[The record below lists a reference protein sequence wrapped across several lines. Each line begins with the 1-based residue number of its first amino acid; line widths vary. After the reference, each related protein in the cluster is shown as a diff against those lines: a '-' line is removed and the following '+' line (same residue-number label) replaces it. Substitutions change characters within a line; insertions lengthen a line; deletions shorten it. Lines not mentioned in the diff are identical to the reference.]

1 MNRTQRSAFGCAM
14 NEAPIITAP
23 KMANALGAVRHV
35 FVRDLE
41 LKALVGIHDHEK
53 VAPQRIIVN
62 VDLMVDES
70 EPVDDD
76 VFRTVVDY
84 ERVVKKIKQIIDE
97 GHVNLLETLA
107 ERFAERCL
115 EDPRVLSSRIRIEKP
130 DVMPE
135 AASVGIEIER
145 VRAA

>member
-1 MNRTQRSAFGCAM
+1 MGTEDMS
-14 NEAPIITAP
+14 EAQTAP
-23 KMANALGAVRHV
+23 PHRAADALSAVRHV

-41 LKALVGIHDHEK
+41 LKALVGVHDHEK
-53 VAPQRIIVN
+53 IAPQRIIIN

-70 EPVDDD
+70 EPVQDD

-84 ERVVKKIKQIIDE
+84 ERVVIKIKEIIDK

-107 ERFAERCL
+107 ERFAARCL
-115 EDPRVLSSRIRIEKP
+115 DDGRVMSVRIRIEKP

-145 VRAA
+145 IQGQI

>member
-1 MNRTQRSAFGCAM
+1 M
-14 NEAPIITAP
+14 NEGPMIPIP

-53 VAPQRIIVN
+53 IAPQRIIIN
-62 VDLMVDES
+62 VDLMADES
-70 EPVDDD
+70 EPVVDD

-84 ERVVKKIKQIIDE
+84 ERVVKKIQAIIDE

-107 ERFAERCL
+107 ERFAQRCL
-115 EDPRVLSSRIRIEKP
+115 EDERVISARIRIEKP
-130 DVMPE
+130 DVMAE

-145 VRAA
+145 VRSIA

>member
-1 MNRTQRSAFGCAM
+1 M
-14 NEAPIITAP
+14 NEAPLVAVP

-53 VAPQRIIVN
+53 IAPQRIIIN

-70 EPVDDD
+70 EPVRDD
-76 VFRTVVDY
+76 VFSTVVDY
-84 ERVVKKIKQIIDE
+84 ERIAKKIKQTIEE
-97 GHVNLLETLA
+97 GHVNLLESLA
-107 ERFAERCL
+107 ERFAARCL
-115 EDPRVLSSRIRIEKP
+115 EDIRVLSCRIRIEKP
-130 DVMPE
+130 DIMPE

-145 VRAA
+145 VRATS

>member
-1 MNRTQRSAFGCAM
+1 M
-14 NEAPIITAP
+14 NEAPLVAVP

-53 VAPQRIIVN
+53 IAPQRIIIN

-70 EPVDDD
+70 EPVRDD
-76 VFRTVVDY
+76 VFSTVVDY
-84 ERVVKKIKQIIDE
+84 ERIAIKIKQTIEE
-97 GHVNLLETLA
+97 GHVNLLESLA
-107 ERFAERCL
+107 ERFAARCL
-115 EDPRVLSSRIRIEKP
+115 EDTRVLSCRIRIEKP
-130 DVMPE
+130 DIMPE

-145 VRAA
+145 VRVSS

>member
-1 MNRTQRSAFGCAM
+1 M
-14 NEAPIITAP
+14 NEAPLVAVP

-53 VAPQRIIVN
+53 IAPQRIIIN

-70 EPVDDD
+70 EPVRDDL
-76 VFRTVVDY
+76 FKTVVDY
-84 ERVVKKIKQIIDE
+84 ERIVKKIKQTIEE

-107 ERFAERCL
+107 ERFAARCL
-115 EDPRVLSSRIRIEKP
+115 EDARVLSSRIRIEKP
-130 DVMPE
+130 DIMPE

-145 VRAA
+145 VRVDG

>member
-1 MNRTQRSAFGCAM
+1 M
-14 NEAPIITAP
+14 NEAATIVAP

-53 VAPQRIIVN
+53 IAPQRIIIN
-62 VDLMVDES
+62 VDLMADES
-70 EPVDDD
+70 EPVNDD

-84 ERVVKKIKQIIDE
+84 ERVVKKIKQIIEE

-115 EDPRVLSSRIRIEKP
+115 EDPRVLSARIRIEKP

-145 VRAA
+145 VRAKS

>member
-1 MNRTQRSAFGCAM
+1 M
-14 NEAPIITAP
+14 NEGPMIPVP

-53 VAPQRIIVN
+53 IAPQRIIIN
-62 VDLMVDES
+62 VDLMADES
-70 EPVDDD
+70 EPVVDD

-84 ERVVKKIKQIIDE
+84 ERVVKKIQAIIDE

-107 ERFAERCL
+107 ERFAQRCL
-115 EDPRVLSSRIRIEKP
+115 EDERVISARIRIEKP
-130 DVMPE
+130 DVMAE

-145 VRAA
+145 VRSAP

>member
-1 MNRTQRSAFGCAM
+1 M
-14 NEAPIITAP
+14 NEALHVSAP

-53 VAPQRIIVN
+53 IAPQRIIIN
-62 VDLMVDES
+62 VDLMADES
-70 EPVDDD
+70 EPVRDD
-76 VFRTVVDY
+76 VFKTVVDY
-84 ERVVKKIKQIIDE
+84 ERVVKKIQKIIDE

-107 ERFAERCL
+107 ERFAAKCL
-115 EDPRVLSSRIRIEKP
+115 EDVRVLSARIRIEKP

-145 VRAA
+145 VRVNS

>member
-1 MNRTQRSAFGCAM
+1 MNDAATIS
-14 NEAPIITAP
+14 AP
-23 KMANALGAVRHV
+23 KRANALEAVRHV

-41 LKALVGIHDHEK
+41 LKALVGIHEHEK
-53 VAPQRIIVN
+53 IAPQRIIIN

-70 EPVDDD
+70 EPVQDD

-84 ERVVKKIKQIIDE
+84 ERVVKKIQQIIDE

-107 ERFAERCL
+107 ERFAQRCL
-115 EDPRVLSSRIRIEKP
+115 DDTRVLSCRIRIEKP

-145 VRAA
+145 VRSPA

>member
-1 MNRTQRSAFGCAM
+1 M
-14 NEAPIITAP
+14 NEAPLVAVP

-41 LKALVGIHDHEK
+41 LKALVGIHDHETI
-53 VAPQRIIVN
+53 APQRIIIN

-70 EPVDDD
+70 EPVQDD
-76 VFRTVVDY
+76 VFKTVVDY
-84 ERVVKKIKQIIDE
+84 ERVATKIKQTIEE

-107 ERFAERCL
+107 ERFAARCL
-115 EDPRVLSSRIRIEKP
+115 EDARVLSARIRIEKP
-130 DVMPE
+130 DIMPE

-145 VRAA
+145 VRVAN

>member
-1 MNRTQRSAFGCAM
+1 M
-14 NEAPIITAP
+14 NEAPLVAVP

-53 VAPQRIIVN
+53 IAPQRIIIN

-70 EPVDDD
+70 EPVRDD
-76 VFRTVVDY
+76 VFSTVVDY
-84 ERVVKKIKQIIDE
+84 ERIAIKIKQTIEE
-97 GHVNLLETLA
+97 GHVNLLESLA
-107 ERFAERCL
+107 ERFAARCL
-115 EDPRVLSSRIRIEKP
+115 EDTRVLSCRIRIEKP
-130 DVMPE
+130 DIMPE

-145 VRAA
+145 VRVTS

>member
-1 MNRTQRSAFGCAM
+1 M
-14 NEAPIITAP
+14 NEALDVSAP

-53 VAPQRIIVN
+53 IAPQRIIIN
-62 VDLMVDES
+62 VDLMADES
-70 EPVDDD
+70 EPVRDD
-76 VFRTVVDY
+76 VFKTVVDY
-84 ERVVKKIKQIIDE
+84 ERVVKKIQKIIDE

-107 ERFAERCL
+107 ERFAAKCL
-115 EDPRVLSSRIRIEKP
+115 EDVRVLSARIRIEKP

-135 AASVGIEIER
+135 AASV
-145 VRAA
+145 VRKRTPRRPAA